1 MSNKE
6 RFKINFN
13 GMISKDTL
21 EHFIKNKDLRISIG
35 GKYLDFNELCT
46 KNQIDETSIDL
57 NIGELYKHSRKTYIL
72 DVKSKHDYKVFY
84 IKGGD

>member
-35 GKYLDFNELCT
+35 G
-46 KNQIDETSIDL
+46 
-57 NIGELYKHSRKTYIL
+57 NI
-72 DVKSKHDYKVFY
+72 
-84 IKGGD
+84 